1 MLPHSDESAART
13 RTRVKYVSTRGEAP
27 VIGFEDVL
35 LTGLA
40 RDGGLYVPETLP
52 ILDLEQ
58 FEGLG
63 FAEAA
68 FRVMQPFVG
77 GEIAD
82 TALQSICTDAYATFS
97 HVATCPLVQIGP
109 HDWVLELFHGPTL
122 AFKDVA
128 MQVLGRLMDHTLT
141 KRGARATVIGATSG
155 DTGSAAIEAFRGR
168 EAIDIFILHPHGRT
182 SEVQRKQMTTAVEEN
197 VHNIAIEG
205 TFDDC
210 QALVKAMFNDLAL
223 RDRLQLAGVN
233 SINWARIMAQVTYYV
248 TAAAALG
255 APHIGGVRFAV
266 PTGNFGDVFAGY
278 VARRMG
284 VAIDKLIIGTNSN
297 DILARVFE
305 TGIYEPRDTIPTQ
318 SPSMD
323 IQVSS
328 NFERLMFEMAGR
340 KPEQVLAWMG
350 ALKQHGSFKIGATE
364 IQLTGQ
370 NEQALFA
377 AAKVDEFETSTTI
390 ADLYRDTSYVAD
402 PHTAVGIAAAR
413 KLRSGAAP
421 LDRQGQPTIHLATAH
436 PAKFPDAVECA
447 IGRKPDRPERLARQL
462 AAKERFEVLPNS
474 LAKVSRFI
482 EQRARLGQTDR

>member
-1 MLPHSDESAART
+1 M
-13 RTRVKYVSTRGEAP
+13 KYVSTRGEAP

-52 ILDLEQ
+52 ILNLEE
-58 FEGLG
+58 FGGLA
-63 FAEAA
+63 FSDAA

-77 GEIAD
+77 GEIDGAV
-82 TALQSICTDAYATFS
+82 LQTICSDAYATFS
-97 HVATCPLVQIGP
+97 HTATCPLVQIGT
-109 HDWVLELFHGPTL
+109 DEWVLELFHGPTL

-128 MQVLGRLMDHTLT
+128 MQVLGRLMDHVLT

-182 SEVQRKQMTTAVEEN
+182 SEVQRKQMTTAVEDN

-205 TFDDC
+205 SFDDC
-210 QALVKAMFNDLAL
+210 QALVKALFNDLPL

-255 APHIGGVRFAV
+255 AGDDRKLCFSV
-266 PTGNFGDVFAGY
+266 PTGNFGDVLAGH
-278 VARRMG
+278 VAARMG
-284 VAIDKLIIGTNSN
+284 LPVAELVIGTNSN
-297 DILARVFE
+297 DILVRALT
-305 TGIYEPRDTIPTQ
+305 TGVYEPRQTLATQ

-328 NFERLMFEMAGR
+328 NFERLLFEIAHR
-340 KPEQVLAWMG
+340 KPETIRGWMG
-350 ALKQHGSFKIGATE
+350 DLKTKGR
-364 IQLTGQ
+364 
-370 NEQALFA
+370 FA
-377 AAKVDEFETSTTI
+377 FDAKMVTRRNSQVTIEAHAVDEVTTTQTI
-390 ADLYRDTSYVAD
+390 SDVYKATGYLAD

-413 KLRSGAAP
+413 RAEH
-421 LDRQGQPTIHLATAH
+421 RQGQPMITLATAH
-436 PAKFPDAVECA
+436 PAKFPDAVARA
-447 IGRKPDRPERLARQL
+447 IGRKPDVPERLARQL
-462 AAKERFEVLPNS
+462 AAKERFEVLPNDF
-474 LAKVSRFI
+474 ARVAAFI
-482 EQRARLGQTDR
+482 DARARLGRGAA